1 LDNKARAF
9 VYAFLSRMF
18 EKELGQK
25 EIEDLRSNPELLE
38 TIGEGAKEYMLQ
50 EDVGRL
56 QEELN
61 IDFNSLFVINSQP
74 VESLVVDST
83 GEILVGLQ
91 NPVMFFYFENGYEVD
106 MNKTEILAPDHLS
119 IEFAFMQNL
128 AYRGETKQAQ
138 KFLKEH
144 LLLWVVPYLVAMQKQ
159 AQTPFYKDLCDF
171 TNDFLLSEYETLKQE
186 HALDGV

>member
-1 LDNKARAF
+1 MDNKARAF

-25 EIEDLRSNPELLE
+25 EISDLRSNPKLLE

-50 EDVGRL
+50 EDMGRL

>member
-1 LDNKARAF
+1 MDNKARAF

-25 EIEDLRSNPELLE
+25 EIEDLRSNPDLLE
-38 TIGEGAKEYMLQ
+38 TIGKEAKEYMLQ
-50 EDVGRL
+50 EDVAKIE
-56 QEELN
+56 EELN

-91 NPVMFFYFENGYEVD
+91 NPVMFFYFENGYELD
-106 MNKTEILAPDHLS
+106 MNKTQILAPDHLS

-159 AQTPFYKDLCDF
+159 AQTPLYKDLCDF

-186 HALDGV
+186 HILDRV

>member
-1 LDNKARAF
+1 MDNKARAF

>member
-1 LDNKARAF
+1 MDNKARAF

-25 EIEDLRSNPELLE
+25 EITDLRSNPELLE

-50 EDVGRL
+50 EDVDRL

>member
-1 LDNKARAF
+1 MDNKARAF

-25 EIEDLRSNPELLE
+25 EISDLRSNPELLE

-50 EDVGRL
+50 EDVDRL

>member
-1 LDNKARAF
+1 MDNKARAF

-18 EKELGQK
+18 EKELGHK
-25 EIEDLRSNPELLE
+25 EIKDLRSNPELLE
-38 TIGEGAKEYMLQ
+38 TIGKEAKEYMLQ
-50 EDVGRL
+50 EDVAKIE
-56 QEELN
+56 EELN

-91 NPVMFFYFENGYEVD
+91 NPVMFFYFENGYELD

-128 AYRGETKQAQ
+128 AYRSETKQAQ

-171 TNDFLLSEYETLKQE
+171 TNDFLLHEYETLKQE
-186 HALDGV
+186 HTLDRV

>member
-1 LDNKARAF
+1 MDNKARAF

-25 EIEDLRSNPELLE
+25 EIEDLRSNPDLLE
-38 TIGEGAKEYMLQ
+38 TIGKEAKEYMLQ
-50 EDVGRL
+50 EDTAKIE
-56 QEELN
+56 EELN

-91 NPVMFFYFENGYEVD
+91 NPVMFFYFENGYELD

-128 AYRGETKQAQ
+128 AYRGETKQAY

-171 TNDFLLSEYETLKQE
+171 TNDFLLNEYETLKQE
-186 HALDGV
+186 HALDRV

>member
-1 LDNKARAF
+1 MEYFTNTSTKD
-9 VYAFLSRMF
+9 
-18 EKELGQK
+18 
-25 EIEDLRSNPELLE
+25 IED
-38 TIGEGAKEYMLQ
+38 
-50 EDVGRL
+50 
-56 QEELN
+56 ELN

-91 NPVMFFYFENGYEVD
+91 NPVMFFYFENGYEID

-128 AYRGETKQAQ
+128 AFRNENKTAK

-144 LLLWVVPYLVAMQKQ
+144 LLLWVIPYLVAMKRH
-159 AQTPFYKDLCDF
+159 AQTPFYQDLCDF
-171 TNDFLLSEYETLKQE
+171 TNDFLLTDYENLSQE
-186 HALDGV
+186 LASDGV

>member
-1 LDNKARAF
+1 
-9 VYAFLSRMF
+9 MF